1 MTEQQLTELRKD
13 IIARHSHGLVRR
25 PLTNLELREYKRL
38 MKRVCENDP
47 FIKNVD

>member
-13 IIARHSHGLVRR
+13 IIARHLVRR